1 MGETVSS
8 GTFRKETTASKV
20 VAFIAFLFMMME
32 AVSLFYAVDA
42 GADDI
47 VILYGVLIII
57 LAAVLFISLD
67 FIDLKKFKIPYTWW
81 ILLIIGVLLV
91 IFAILAESTNY
102 LPAALVLLA
111 FLLEFLLTKKEYK
124 ASKLVALLGGA
135 MGIYDCIIIFM
146 SGDFIELFG
155 MEYLY
160 VNAVFGIIFAVILI
174 LTTQTKINIRIP
186 FIWWIVAF
194 VGFFF
199 FAWIWLDAWTFA
211 QLLDPQMALG
221 GDAWFVLAVA
231 FILLVMG
238 F

>member
-32 AVSLFYAVDA
+32 AITLFYAVDA

-47 VILYGVLIII
+47 IILYGVLIII

-81 ILLIIGVLLV
+81 ILLVIGILLV

-111 FLLEFLLTKKEYK
+111 FLLEFLLKKKEYQ

-221 GDAWFVLAVA
+221 GDSWFVLAVA